1 LAEHEYF
8 KILIESILSCS
19 RMDSKGTKMKNKQKD
34 FLTLKDYSKEEIL
47 YIIDLAAKIKKDKK
61 LYSGLLKSR
70 SIALLFD
77 KHSTRTRLSFEAG
90 IEQLGGNCVY
100 LDAGTLQLKRG
111 ETLEDSAKVFSGY
124 LDGLIIRTFKQETVE
139 VFAKNST
146 IPVINGL
153 TDLYHPCQILSDLF
167 TIREFGIL
175 DKNLKF
181 SYVGDCN
188 NVSNSLMIGFAK
200 LGIDMT
206 IGCPES
212 YKPSKDIMEYVIHLS
227 KESGS
232 NINITGDP
240 REAVEN
246 ADIIYTDV
254 WISMGDEDSEKK
266 TKALTKFQVNSKL
279 THYAKTDVK
288 IMHCLP
294 AHREQEITSEVMDSK
309 NSIVWQQAENRLHA
323 QKALLVYL
331 YS

>member
-1 LAEHEYF
+1 
-8 KILIESILSCS
+8 
-19 RMDSKGTKMKNKQKD
+19 MQNKQKD

-47 YIIDLAAKIKKDKK
+47 YLLNLAAKIKEDKK
-61 LYSGLLKSR
+61 LYSDLLKSK

-90 IEQLGGNCVY
+90 IEQLGGNCIY
-100 LDAGTLQLKRG
+100 LDASNLQLKRG
-111 ETLEDSAKVFSGY
+111 ETVQDSAKVFSGY
-124 LDGLIIRTFKQETVE
+124 LDGLVIRTFKQETVE

-167 TIREFGIL
+167 TIQELGTL

-181 SYVGDCN
+181 TYVGDCN

-200 LGIDMT
+200 LGIDMA
-206 IGCPES
+206 IGCPKV
-212 YKPSKDIMEYVIHLS
+212 YKPSKDIMEYATRLA
-227 KESGS
+227 KESES
-232 NINITGDP
+232 SINITDDP
-240 REAVEN
+240 LKAVEN

-254 WISMGDEDSEKK
+254 WISMGDEDSEEK
-266 TKALTKFQVNSKL
+266 TKMLTKFQVNSKL
-279 THYAKTDVK
+279 AYYAKPDVK

-294 AHREQEITSEVMDSK
+294 AHRGQEITSEVMDGE
-309 NSIVWQQAENRLHA
+309 NSIVWQQAENRLYA

>member
-1 LAEHEYF
+1 
-8 KILIESILSCS
+8 
-19 RMDSKGTKMKNKQKD
+19 MKNKQKD
-34 FLTLKDYSKEEIL
+34 FLTLKDYSREEIL
-47 YIIDLAAKIKKDKK
+47 YMIALAAKIKEDKK
-61 LYSGLLKSR
+61 LYSDLLKSK

-90 IEQLGGNCVY
+90 IEQLGGNCIY
-100 LDAGTLQLKRG
+100 LDASTLQLKRG
-111 ETLEDSAKVFSGY
+111 ETVQDSAKVFSGY
-124 LDGLIIRTFKQETVE
+124 LDGLVIRTFKQETVE

-167 TIREFGIL
+167 TIQELGML

-181 SYVGDCN
+181 TYIGDCN

-206 IGCPES
+206 IGCPGA
-212 YKPSKDIMEYVIHLS
+212 YKPSEDIMKYAARLA
-227 KESGS
+227 KENGS
-232 NINITGDP
+232 SINITDDP
-240 REAVEN
+240 LKAVEN

-254 WISMGDEDSEKK
+254 WISMGDEDSEEK

-279 THYAKTDVK
+279 AYYAKPDVK

-294 AHREQEITSEVMDSK
+294 AHRGQEITSEVMDGE
-309 NSIVWQQAENRLHA
+309 NSIVWQQAENRLYA

>member
-1 LAEHEYF
+1 
-8 KILIESILSCS
+8 
-19 RMDSKGTKMKNKQKD
+19 MKNKQKD

-47 YIIDLAAKIKKDKK
+47 YLLNLAAKIKEDKK
-61 LYSGLLKSR
+61 LYSDLLKSK

-90 IEQLGGNCVY
+90 IEQLGGNCIY
-100 LDAGTLQLKRG
+100 LDASTLQLKRG
-111 ETLEDSAKVFSGY
+111 ETVQDSAKVFSGY
-124 LDGLIIRTFKQETVE
+124 LDGLVIRTFKHETVE

-167 TIREFGIL
+167 TIQELGIL

-181 SYVGDCN
+181 TYIGDCN

-206 IGCPES
+206 IGCPGT
-212 YKPSKDIMEYVIHLS
+212 YKPSEDIMEYATHLA
-227 KESGS
+227 KENGS
-232 NINITGDP
+232 SINITDDP
-240 REAVEN
+240 LKAVEN

-254 WISMGDEDSEKK
+254 WISMGDEDSEEK

-279 THYAKTDVK
+279 AHYAKPDVK

-294 AHREQEITSEVMDSK
+294 AHRGQEITSEVMDGE
-309 NSIVWQQAENRLHA
+309 NSIVWQQAENRLYA

>member
-1 LAEHEYF
+1 
-8 KILIESILSCS
+8 
-19 RMDSKGTKMKNKQKD
+19 MKNKQKD
-34 FLTLKDYSKEEIL
+34 FLTLKDYSREEIL
-47 YIIDLAAKIKKDKK
+47 YMTTLAAKIKKDKK
-61 LYSGLLKSR
+61 LYSDLLKGK

-90 IEQLGGNCVY
+90 IEQLGGNCIY
-100 LDAGTLQLKRG
+100 LDASTLQIKRG
-111 ETLEDSAKVFSGY
+111 ETIQDSAKVFSGY
-124 LDGLIIRTFKQETVE
+124 LDGLVIRTFKQETVQ

-167 TIREFGIL
+167 TIQEIGML

-181 SYVGDCN
+181 TYVGDCN

-206 IGCPES
+206 IGCPGA
-212 YKPSKDIMEYVIHLS
+212 YKLSEDVMEYAAHLA
-227 KESGS
+227 KENGS
-232 NINITGDP
+232 CINITDDP
-240 REAVEN
+240 TAAVEN

-254 WISMGDEDSEKK
+254 WISMGDEDSEEK

-279 THYAKTDVK
+279 AYYAKPGVK

-294 AHREQEITSEVMDSK
+294 AHRGQEITSEVMDGE
-309 NSIVWQQAENRLHA
+309 NSIVWQQAENRLYA

>member
-1 LAEHEYF
+1 LKE
-8 KILIESILSCS
+8 I
-19 RMDSKGTKMKNKQKD
+19 KMKNKQKD

-47 YIIDLAAKIKKDKK
+47 YILNLAAKIKKDKN
-61 LYSGLLKSR
+61 LYNNLLKSK

-90 IEQLGGNCVY
+90 IEQLGGNCIY
-100 LDAGTLQLKRG
+100 LDASTLQLKRG
-111 ETLEDSAKVFSGY
+111 ETVQDSAKVFSGY
-124 LDGLIIRTFKQETVE
+124 LDGLVIRTFKQETVE

-167 TIREFGIL
+167 TIQELGML

-181 SYVGDCN
+181 TYAGDCN

-206 IGCPES
+206 IGCPAV
-212 YKPSKDIMEYVIHLS
+212 YKPSGDIMEYAARLA
-227 KESGS
+227 KENGS
-232 NINITGDP
+232 SINITDDP
-240 REAVEN
+240 KKAVEN

-254 WISMGDEDSEKK
+254 WISMGDEDSEEK
-266 TKALTKFQVNSKL
+266 TKALIKFQVNSKL
-279 THYAKTDVK
+279 VYYAKPGVK

-294 AHREQEITSEVMDSK
+294 AHRGQEITSEVMDGE
-309 NSIVWQQAENRLHA
+309 NSIVWQQAENRLYA

>member
-1 LAEHEYF
+1 
-8 KILIESILSCS
+8 
-19 RMDSKGTKMKNKQKD
+19 MKNSHKD
-34 FLTLKDYSKEEIL
+34 FLTLKDYSREEIL
-47 YIIDLAAKIKKDKK
+47 YIIDLAVKIKGDKK
-61 LYSGLLKSR
+61 LYCDLLKSK

-90 IEQLGGNCVY
+90 IEQLGGNCIY
-100 LDAGTLQLKRG
+100 LDSGTLQLKRG
-111 ETLEDSAKVFSGY
+111 ETVQDSAKVFSGY

-167 TIREFGIL
+167 TIKEIGML

-181 SYVGDCN
+181 TYMGDCN

-200 LGIDMT
+200 LGFDIT
-206 IGCPES
+206 IGCPKV
-212 YKPSKDIMEYVIHLS
+212 YGPSDDIMNYVTKLA

-232 NINITGDP
+232 IINITDNP
-240 REAVEN
+240 VKAVDN

-254 WISMGDEDSEKK
+254 WISMGDEDSQEKIK
-266 TKALTKFQVNSKL
+266 TLTKFQVNSKL
-279 THYAKTDVK
+279 VGSAKPDAK

-294 AHREQEITSEVMDSK
+294 AHREQEITSEVMDGK

>member
-1 LAEHEYF
+1 
-8 KILIESILSCS
+8 
-19 RMDSKGTKMKNKQKD
+19 MKNKQKD
-34 FLTLKDYSKEEIL
+34 FLTLKDYSREEIL
-47 YIIDLAAKIKKDKK
+47 YMTALAAKIKEDKK
-61 LYSGLLKSR
+61 LYSDLLKSK

-90 IEQLGGNCVY
+90 IEQLGGNCIY
-100 LDAGTLQLKRG
+100 LDASTLQLKRG
-111 ETLEDSAKVFSGY
+111 ETVQDSAKVFSGY

-167 TIREFGIL
+167 TIQELGML

-181 SYVGDCN
+181 TYIGDCN

-206 IGCPES
+206 IGCPGA
-212 YKPSKDIMEYVIHLS
+212 YKPSEDIMEYTARLA
-227 KESGS
+227 KENGS
-232 NINITGDP
+232 SINITDDP
-240 REAVEN
+240 LKAVEN

-254 WISMGDEDSEKK
+254 WISMGDEDSEEK
-266 TKALTKFQVNSKL
+266 TKTLTKFQVNSKL
-279 THYAKTDVK
+279 AYYAKPDVK

-294 AHREQEITSEVMDSK
+294 AHRGQEITSEVMDGE
-309 NSIVWQQAENRLHA
+309 NSIVWQQAENRLYA

>member
-1 LAEHEYF
+1 
-8 KILIESILSCS
+8 
-19 RMDSKGTKMKNKQKD
+19 MQNKQKD
-34 FLTLKDYSKEEIL
+34 FLTLKDYSREEIL
-47 YIIDLAAKIKKDKK
+47 YMIALAAKIKEDKK
-61 LYSGLLKSR
+61 LYSDLLKSK

-90 IEQLGGNCVY
+90 IEQLGGNCIY
-100 LDAGTLQLKRG
+100 LDASTLQLKRG
-111 ETLEDSAKVFSGY
+111 ETVQDSAKVFSGY
-124 LDGLIIRTFKQETVE
+124 LDGLVIRTFKQETVE

-167 TIREFGIL
+167 TIQELGML

-181 SYVGDCN
+181 TYVGDCN

-206 IGCPES
+206 IGCPGT
-212 YKPSKDIMEYVIHLS
+212 YKPSEDIMEYAACLA
-227 KESGS
+227 KENGS
-232 NINITGDP
+232 NINITDDP
-240 REAVEN
+240 IKSVEN

-254 WISMGDEDSEKK
+254 WISMGDEDSEEKI
-266 TKALTKFQVNSKL
+266 KALIKFQVNSKL
-279 THYAKTDVK
+279 AHYAKPDVK

-294 AHREQEITSEVMDSK
+294 AHRGQEITSEVMDGE
-309 NSIVWQQAENRLHA
+309 NSIVWQQAENRLYA

>member
-1 LAEHEYF
+1 
-8 KILIESILSCS
+8 
-19 RMDSKGTKMKNKQKD
+19 MKNKQKD

-47 YIIDLAAKIKKDKK
+47 YMIAFAAKIKKDKK
-61 LYSGLLKSR
+61 LYSNLLKSK

-90 IEQLGGNCVY
+90 IEQLGGNCIY
-100 LDAGTLQLKRG
+100 LDGSTLQLKRG
-111 ETLEDSAKVFSGY
+111 ETVQDSAKVFSGY
-124 LDGLIIRTFKQETVE
+124 LDGLVIRTFKHETVQ

-167 TIREFGIL
+167 TIRELGML
-175 DKNLKF
+175 DKDLKF
-181 SYVGDCN
+181 TYAGDCN

-206 IGCPES
+206 IGCPGA
-212 YKPSKDIMEYVIHLS
+212 YKPSGDIMEYAARLA
-227 KESGS
+227 KENGS
-232 NINITGDP
+232 SINITDDP
-240 REAVEN
+240 TAAVEN

-254 WISMGDEDSEKK
+254 WISMGDEDSEEK

-279 THYAKTDVK
+279 AHYAKPGVK
-288 IMHCLP
+288 LMHCLP
-294 AHREQEITSEVMDSK
+294 AHRGQEITSEVMDGK
-309 NSIVWQQAENRLHA
+309 NSIVWQQAENRLYA

>member
-1 LAEHEYF
+1 
-8 KILIESILSCS
+8 
-19 RMDSKGTKMKNKQKD
+19 MKNKQKD
-34 FLTLKDYSKEEIL
+34 FLTLKDYSREEIL
-47 YIIDLAAKIKKDKK
+47 YMIALAAKIKKDKK
-61 LYSGLLKSR
+61 LYPDLLKSK

-90 IEQLGGNCVY
+90 IEQLGGNCIY
-100 LDAGTLQLKRG
+100 LDASTLQLKRG
-111 ETLEDSAKVFSGY
+111 ETVEDSAKVFSGY
-124 LDGLIIRTFKQETVE
+124 LDGLIIRTFKHETVE

-167 TIREFGIL
+167 TIRELGML

-181 SYVGDCN
+181 TYSGDCN
-188 NVSNSLMIGFAK
+188 NVSNSLMVGFAK

-206 IGCPES
+206 IGCPGT
-212 YKPSKDIMEYVIHLS
+212 YKPSGDIMEYAARLA

-232 NINITGDP
+232 SINITDDP
-240 REAVEN
+240 IEAVEN

-254 WISMGDEDSEKK
+254 WISMGDEDSEEK
-266 TKALTKFQVNSKL
+266 TKAMTKFQVNSKL
-279 THYAKTDVK
+279 IHHAKPDVK

-294 AHREQEITSEVMDSK
+294 AHRGQEITSEVMDGK
-309 NSIVWQQAENRLHA
+309 NSIVWQQAENRLYA
-323 QKALLVYL
+323 QKALLVYI

>member
-1 LAEHEYF
+1 
-8 KILIESILSCS
+8 
-19 RMDSKGTKMKNKQKD
+19 MKNKQKD
-34 FLTLKDYSKEEIL
+34 FLTLKDYSREEIL
-47 YIIDLAAKIKKDKK
+47 YMIALAAKIKKDKK
-61 LYSGLLKSR
+61 LYSNLLKSK

-90 IEQLGGNCVY
+90 IEQLGGNCIY
-100 LDAGTLQLKRG
+100 LDGSTLQLKRG
-111 ETLEDSAKVFSGY
+111 ETVQDSAKVFSGY
-124 LDGLIIRTFKQETVE
+124 LDGLVIRTFKHETVQ

-167 TIREFGIL
+167 TIRELGML
-175 DKNLKF
+175 DKDLKF
-181 SYVGDCN
+181 TYAGDCN

-200 LGIDMT
+200 LGIDIT
-206 IGCPES
+206 IGCPGA
-212 YKPSKDIMEYVIHLS
+212 YKPSGDIMEYAARLA
-227 KESGS
+227 KENGS
-232 NINITGDP
+232 SINITDDP
-240 REAVEN
+240 TAAVEN

-254 WISMGDEDSEKK
+254 WISMGDEDSEEK

-279 THYAKTDVK
+279 AHYAKPGVK

-294 AHREQEITSEVMDSK
+294 AHRGQEITSEVMDGE
-309 NSIVWQQAENRLHA
+309 NSIVWQQAENRLYA